1 MPSIGP
7 VSTPAPPDG
16 PERFLVRGRLRGM
29 PRRRSDKDLVLAW
42 LATRV
47 LPLEDPVDE
56 RTLTDRLA
64 DLVDDPVGR
73 RRDLVEAGL
82 VTRTRDG
89 ASYWRS
95 RVTKFDDL

>member
-1 MPSIGP
+1 M
-7 VSTPAPPDG
+7 STPAPSDG
-16 PERFLVRGRLRGM
+16 PERFLVRGRLRTM

-73 RRDLVEAGL
+73 RRDLVESSL

-89 ASYWRS
+89 ATYWRS
-95 RVTKFDDL
+95 RVTEFDDL